1 MFGVL
6 ADHHDLTV
14 TLDDLALFTDFL
26 DRRFYFHSPYH
37 LSLFCTPC
45 YTSLGR
51 IVNRDLDGD
60 FVSDKNP
67 DIIHSELSGYVS
79 RNYHIIRK
87 LDLEGRVRQ
96 HFDYHAFKLYNVILW
111 QNNPSLIIFKRY
123 F

>member
-1 MFGVL
+1 M
-6 ADHHDLTV
+6 
-14 TLDDLALFTDFL
+14 
-26 DRRFYFHSPYH
+26 R
-37 LSLFCTPC
+37 
-45 YTSLGR
+45 
-51 IVNRDLDGD
+51 
-60 FVSDKNP
+60 
-67 DIIHSELSGYVS
+67 